1 MKTHNRFITG
11 TLVTLTAFGLLV
23 PSAAFAAPQSS
34 TLTTTSVVSLE
45 KSSTQELATMLES
58 VFTKAIILDDHGVA
72 SIDQDEL
79 RSVLGETEA
88 SKVINQLSASERNS
102 GKMGTFNVARAASGQ
117 SFVQCMADKSILG
130 LIGGMTSGVYVELI
144 REKKFY
150 ELAQKIM
157 PRLVKAGFAG
167 GMVGLVGSLGVSA
180 IICSRS

>member
-1 MKTHNRFITG
+1 
-11 TLVTLTAFGLLV
+11 
-23 PSAAFAAPQSS
+23 
-34 TLTTTSVVSLE
+34 
-45 KSSTQELATMLES
+45 
-58 VFTKAIILDDHGVA
+58 
-72 SIDQDEL
+72 
-79 RSVLGETEA
+79 
-88 SKVINQLSASERNS
+88 
-102 GKMGTFNVARAASGQ
+102 MGTFNVARAASGQ